1 MGKKLLFSLF
11 LLGVALAASAQT
23 YQVKVGGGFASQ
35 YTDKKVVGAYKIGVG
50 YEYEFNQ
57 HWTFNPALTLSGKGW
72 KDKDIF
78 VNDKN
83 EDGSDKLDQ
92 NDQPIMS
99 RMHRSIS
106 ANYLELPLLFN
117 YYLRVGEARYIVL
130 GAGPYL
136 SCGLWG
142 KQETKGDGRRQGS
155 EKLFYEEDT
164 FDLDGAHRFD
174 VGIQTMVGYQ
184 FAVGVT
190 LGIEADFGLS
200 KFHTNSGRNI
210 SGLVSLTYSFKN

>member
-1 MGKKLLFSLF
+1 MGKKLLLSLF
-11 LLGVALAASAQT
+11 LLGISLAVSAQT

-35 YTDKKVVGAYKIGVG
+35 YTDKKVVGAYKVGVG

-57 HWTFNPALTLSGKGW
+57 HWTINPALTLSGKGW

-78 VNDKN
+78 VHDKN
-83 EDGSDKLDQ
+83 EDGSDRLDQ

-99 RMHRSIS
+99 RMHRSTS
-106 ANYLELPLLFN
+106 ANYLELPVLFN
-117 YYLRVGEARYIVL
+117 YYLRVGEAQYVVL
-130 GAGPYL
+130 GAGPYV

-142 KQETKGDGRRQGS
+142 KQETKGDGRRQGA
-155 EKLFYEEDT
+155 EKLFYEDDT
-164 FDLDGAHRFD
+164 FDLEGVHRFD
-174 VGIQTMVGYQ
+174 AGIQTMVGFQ

-190 LGIEADFGLS
+190 LGVEADFGLS
-200 KFHTNSGRNI
+200 KFHSNSGRNI